1 MNVDA
6 DVSLGSVRT
15 LGKIPRLVDN
25 LGASA
30 KVARFDLIAHL
41 AFANNIVL
49 QIETDNGS
57 QKSNSPYSLA
67 YIFLC

>member
-1 MNVDA
+1 MDA
-6 DVSLGSVRT
+6 DVSFGSVGT
-15 LGKIPRLVDN
+15 LGQIPHLVNN

-49 QIETDNGS
+49 KHQNRE
-57 QKSNSPYSLA
+57 
-67 YIFLC
+67 